1 MSNTAFVE
9 LASTDPVE
17 QAIARKVVR
26 LLNDR
31 TLDRQR
37 RIELVQRAQHE
48 LLSHRRRQAGEAEL
62 MSQARSVALPKGYR
76 AQSVQVQQ
84 GRVQV
89 GASSAAGFAW
99 IDAGQAPA
107 GVAPNQ
113 APRPLKT
120 ARKAVKRA
128 RIDPI
133 AARRRERQGD
143 RPRPAAGSGQRVA
156 PVHRQTSNEL
166 NRRAP

>member
-17 QAIARKVVR
+17 QAIGRKVMR
-26 LLNDR
+26 LLNDP

-37 RIELVQRAQHE
+37 RVELVRQAQRE
-48 LLSHRRRQAGEAEL
+48 LISHRRRQTGDAQL
-62 MSQARSVALPKGYR
+62 MGQARAAVLPKGYR
-76 AQSVQVQQ
+76 PLSVQVQY

-89 GASSAAGFAW
+89 GASSPSGFAW
-99 IDAGQAPA
+99 IDAGQAPE

-113 APRPLKT
+113 RPRPLKT
-120 ARKAVKRA
+120 ARKAVQRA

-133 AARRRERQGD
+133 GARRRELKG
-143 RPRPAAGSGQRVA
+143 GQA
-156 PVHRQTSNEL
+156 
-166 NRRAP
+166 

>member
-9 LASTDPVE
+9 SRSTDPVE
-17 QAIARKVVR
+17 QAIARKVMR
-26 LLNDR
+26 LLNDP

-37 RIELVQRAQHE
+37 RIELVQRAQRE
-48 LLSHRRRQAGEAEL
+48 LLSHRRRQSGEAEL
-62 MSQARSVALPKGYR
+62 MGQARAAVLPKGYR
-76 AQSVQVQQ
+76 AVSVQVQQ

-89 GASSAAGFAW
+89 GASSPAGFTW
-99 IDAGQAPA
+99 IDIGQAPQ

-120 ARKAVKRA
+120 ARKPVQRA

-133 AARRRERQGD
+133 AARRRELQG
-143 RPRPAAGSGQRVA
+143 GQA
-156 PVHRQTSNEL
+156 
-166 NRRAP
+166 